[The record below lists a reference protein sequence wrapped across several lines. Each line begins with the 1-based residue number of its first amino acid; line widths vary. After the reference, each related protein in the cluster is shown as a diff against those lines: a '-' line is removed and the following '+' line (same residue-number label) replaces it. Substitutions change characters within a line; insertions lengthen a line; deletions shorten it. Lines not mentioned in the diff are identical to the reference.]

1 MKKKIS
7 AIVAGIVSTV
17 VLSTAGLSTNV
28 FATPNKP
35 YDSADV
41 SISSNADSAT
51 ASITRCSCNPVD
63 NYLMAAIRVQYYD
76 GSNYHWDPEGENT
89 YYFSEGTN
97 VYSESKSISRNIA
110 FNLLTSQR
118 KKYKLC
124 KGMVCS
130 KMWFWLGSIF

>member
-7 AIVAGIVSTV
+7 AIVGGIVSTV

-97 VYSESKSISRNIA
+97 VYSESKSISRKNINYA
-110 FNLLTSQR
+110 KGWFVAKCGSGSEASFNKEAR
-118 KKYKLC
+118 H
-124 KGMVCS
+124 
-130 KMWFWLGSIF
+130 

>member
-76 GSNYHWDPEGENT
+76 GSNYHWIQKEKIHII
-89 YYFSEGTN
+89 F
-97 VYSESKSISRNIA
+97 
-110 FNLLTSQR
+110 QR
-118 KKYKLC
+118 ERMFILKVRAYQEK
-124 KGMVCS
+124 
-130 KMWFWLGSIF
+130 I

>member
-41 SISSNADSAT
+41 SISSNGNSAT

-89 YYFSEGTN
+89 YYFSKGTN
-97 VYSESKSISRNIA
+97 VYSESKSISRKNINYA
-110 FNLLTSQR
+110 NGWFVAKCGSGSEASFNKEAR
-118 KKYKLC
+118 H
-124 KGMVCS
+124 
-130 KMWFWLGSIF
+130 

>member
-41 SISSNADSAT
+41 SISANADSAT

-89 YYFSEGTN
+89 YYFSKGTN
-97 VYSESKSISRNIA
+97 VYSESKSISRKNINYA
-110 FNLLTSQR
+110 NGWFVAKCGSGSEASFNKEAR
-118 KKYKLC
+118 H
-124 KGMVCS
+124 
-130 KMWFWLGSIF
+130 